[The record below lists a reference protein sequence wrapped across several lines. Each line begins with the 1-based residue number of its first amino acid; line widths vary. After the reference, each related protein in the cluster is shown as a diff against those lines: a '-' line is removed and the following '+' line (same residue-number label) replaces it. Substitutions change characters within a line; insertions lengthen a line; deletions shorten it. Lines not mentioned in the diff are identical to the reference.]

1 MSTLAHSEAQATP
14 VPGPWLTR
22 TLSIAYWTFTLIVAM
37 ELVFG
42 SMWMLLQSEGARWV
56 MTHLGYPLYVNYI
69 IGVWKLPGAVALLV
83 PRFERLKEWAYAG
96 AVFNFSGAA
105 ASHLLAG
112 DRPSRV
118 VAPLMLTAM
127 VLASWALRPS
137 GRRLVSAR
145 PPARL
150 RAVAW
155 IAPLVIVGV
164 FVILGLLTLP
174 KAPPPR

>member
-1 MSTLAHSEAQATP
+1 MATLTPSEAQATP
-14 VPGPWLTR
+14 VRGPWLTR

-42 SMWMLLQSEGARWV
+42 SMWMLLQSGGARWV

-69 IGVWKLPGAVALLV
+69 IGIWKLPGAVALLV
-83 PRFERLKEWAYAG
+83 PRLEWIKEWAYAG

-112 DRPSRV
+112 DRPGKL

-127 VLASWALRPS
+127 VLASWALRPPD
-137 GRRLVSAR
+137 RRLVGAR

-155 IAPLVIVGV
+155 IVPLVIVGLFVV
-164 FVILGLLTLP
+164 FALLTLP
-174 KAPPPR
+174 SAPSPR